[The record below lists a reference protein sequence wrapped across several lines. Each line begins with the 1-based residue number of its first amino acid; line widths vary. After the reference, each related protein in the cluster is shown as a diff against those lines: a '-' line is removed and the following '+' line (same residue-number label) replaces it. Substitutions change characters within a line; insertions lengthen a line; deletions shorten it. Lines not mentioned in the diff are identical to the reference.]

1 MTVPFLSQG
10 RLVTEVSP
18 GLNLCLS
25 LNYEGSKLTK
35 LLTILIFY
43 AISKGKTEELD
54 EGKSAKAIKRVFVE
68 PQTVRRMTEPDF
80 DKPKP
85 KWCDDILILYATK
98 AEADYKPL
106 TQTAIDLSAG
116 LSTRGHNP
124 PDVRFFF
131 LPSNSRK
138 VSVIKSHVYGKRKT

>member
-54 EGKSAKAIKRVFVE
+54 EGESVKAIKRVFVE

-131 LPSNSRK
+131 VCLP
-138 VSVIKSHVYGKRKT
+138 IHVKFL

>member
-1 MTVPFLSQG
+1 M
-10 RLVTEVSP
+10 
-18 GLNLCLS
+18 
-25 LNYEGSKLTK
+25 TK

-54 EGKSAKAIKRVFVE
+54 EGESAKAIKRVFVE

-131 LPSNSRK
+131 CLP
-138 VSVIKSHVYGKRKT
+138 IHVKFL

>member
-1 MTVPFLSQG
+1 MTVPFVSQG

-98 AEADYKPL
+98 GEADYKPL
-106 TQTAIDLSAG
+106 TQSAIDLSAG

-124 PDVRFFF
+124 PDVGFFF
-131 LPSNSRK
+131 LPFNSRI

>member
-1 MTVPFLSQG
+1 M
-10 RLVTEVSP
+10 
-18 GLNLCLS
+18 
-25 LNYEGSKLTK
+25 TK

-54 EGKSAKAIKRVFVE
+54 EGESAKAIKRVFVE

-124 PDVRFFF
+124 PDVRSSGSFFAF
-131 LPSNSRK
+131 QF
-138 VSVIKSHVYGKRKT
+138 T

>member
-1 MTVPFLSQG
+1 
-10 RLVTEVSP
+10 
-18 GLNLCLS
+18 
-25 LNYEGSKLTK
+25 
-35 LLTILIFY
+35 
-43 AISKGKTEELD
+43 
-54 EGKSAKAIKRVFVE
+54 
-68 PQTVRRMTEPDF
+68 MTEPDF

-124 PDVRFFF
+124 PDEKMLPPVTAFRDALSSPSSFTTQSAGSSRDTADYSSVYRDRRWLTIRRDVRI
-131 LPSNSRK
+131 LCNED
-138 VSVIKSHVYGKRKT
+138 

>member
-1 MTVPFLSQG
+1 M
-10 RLVTEVSP
+10 
-18 GLNLCLS
+18 

-43 AISKGKTEELD
+43 AISKGKTEVLFPGE
-54 EGKSAKAIKRVFVE
+54 SAKAIKRVFVE
-68 PQTVRRMTEPDF
+68 PWTVRRMTEPDF

-98 AEADYKPL
+98 IEADYKPL

-124 PDVRFFF
+124 PDVRFFAF
-131 LPSNSRK
+131 QFRYN
-138 VSVIKSHVYGKRKT
+138 

>member
-1 MTVPFLSQG
+1 MITCHIYCSFNDGSFPQR
-10 RLVTEVSP
+10 RLVPEVSP
-18 GLNLCLS
+18 GLNRCLS

-35 LLTILIFY
+35 LLTILIFH
-43 AISKGKTEELD
+43 AISQGKTEELD
-54 EGKSAKAIKRVFVE
+54 KGESAKAIKRVFVE

-106 TQTAIDLSAG
+106 TQTAIDLSEG

-124 PDVRFFF
+124 PDVRFLFCLPIHVKF
-131 LPSNSRK
+131 L
-138 VSVIKSHVYGKRKT
+138 

>member
-1 MTVPFLSQG
+1 M
-10 RLVTEVSP
+10 
-18 GLNLCLS
+18 
-25 LNYEGSKLTK
+25 TK

-43 AISKGKTEELD
+43 AISKGKTEELY
-54 EGKSAKAIKRVFVE
+54 EGESAKAIKRVFVE

-98 AEADYKPL
+98 AQADYKPL

-124 PDVRFFF
+124 PDVGFFW
-131 LPSNSRK
+131 PSNSRK
-138 VSVIKSHVYGKRKT
+138 VSMIKSHVYGKRKT